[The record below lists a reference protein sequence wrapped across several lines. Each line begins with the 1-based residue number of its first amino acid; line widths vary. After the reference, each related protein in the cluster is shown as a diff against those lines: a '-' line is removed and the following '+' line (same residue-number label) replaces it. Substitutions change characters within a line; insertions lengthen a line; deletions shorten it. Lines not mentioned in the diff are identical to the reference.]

1 MKISGIIT
9 EYNPFHLGHKLHLEK
24 SKILSNSDAIVCVMS
39 GNFMQ
44 RGVPGM
50 LNKWN
55 RASIALANG
64 VDLVIELPTV
74 FSISSAEFFSKG
86 AISILNSLGVIDS
99 ICFGSES
106 GRVKNLSL
114 ISEIL
119 VNEPNLFKEKLSE
132 FLSLGIP
139 YHRARSLSLK
149 NFIDINNFGF
159 DEDID
164 CFLNSSNNIL
174 GIEYIKAL
182 LTLKS
187 NIKPLTFKRE
197 GANYNDKNL
206 TDSFSSATAIRETYF
221 KEKSLNMLKGSLPFE
236 TFSILE
242 DFLNRG
248 ENFVD
253 TESMFKYI
261 KYSVITNKNS
271 LLKIPDVSEGLDNK
285 ILKEI
290 YKANSLDELI
300 LAIKSKRYTYTRI
313 NRILCNIFLGTYSY
327 NLLELRNN
335 SPKYVRV
342 LGLNE
347 KGSKILKTIKKNS
360 NIEIITKIPSKITD
374 PMLKLDI
381 QATNCYS
388 LISNNTR
395 YNEDYLRS
403 PIIYK

>member
-24 SKILSNSDAIVCVMS
+24 SKTLSNSDAIVCVMS

-44 RGVPGM
+44 RGIPAI

-64 VDLVIELPTV
+64 VDLIIELPTV

-86 AISILNSLGVIDS
+86 AISILNSLGVVDS

-106 GRVKNLSL
+106 GSIKNLSL

-119 VNEPNLFKEKLSE
+119 VNEPALFKEKLSE
-132 FLSLGIP
+132 ILSSGIP
-139 YHRARSLSLK
+139 YHKARSLALK
-149 NFIDINNFGF
+149 NFIENNNLDF
-159 DEDID
+159 DEDIES
-164 CFLNSSNNIL
+164 FLNSSNNIL
-174 GIEYIKAL
+174 GIEYIKSL
-182 LTLKS
+182 LILKS
-187 NIKPLTFKRE
+187 NIKPLSFMRE
-197 GANYNDKNL
+197 GSNYNDKNL
-206 TDSFSSATAIRETYF
+206 TGNFSSATSIRESYF
-221 KEKSLNMLKGSLPFE
+221 KNKSLDNLKDSLPIK
-236 TFSILE
+236 TFSILKN
-242 DFLNRG
+242 FLENG
-248 ENFVD
+248 ENFTD
-253 TESMFKYI
+253 PEIMFKYI
-261 KYSVITNKNS
+261 KHSLITNKEV
-271 LLKIPDVSEGLDNK
+271 LLKIPDVNEGIDNK

-290 YKANSLDELI
+290 PKCNSLEEFI
-300 LAIKSKRYTYTRI
+300 LCVKSKRYTYTRI

-327 NLLELRNN
+327 NLLELRNT
-335 SPKYVRV
+335 SPKYVRI

-347 KGSKILKTIKKNS
+347 KGAKILKKVKKYS
-360 NIEIITKIPSKITD
+360 DIEIITKIPNDLTN
-374 PMLKLDI
+374 PMIKLDI

-388 LISNNTR
+388 LISNKTR